1 MVVNEWIRIVIHFLN
16 MDRVKKS
23 IFRCDWMD
31 AINYSLTSLIKKD
44 TIEAYLVFFF
54 CGDNFHFMRSNDGY
68 QLCGIL
74 IKNT

>member
-1 MVVNEWIRIVIHFLN
+1 MVVNEWIRIVIRFLN

-44 TIEAYLVFFF
+44 TIEAYLVFFSVATIF
-54 CGDNFHFMRSNDGY
+54 ISCAPMMVTNCVAS
-68 QLCGIL
+68 
-74 IKNT
+74 